1 MIKYTVNNNTVIA
14 EFSRDWIDT
23 LVEYYF
29 KNTYINYD
37 TLRDIVYDYLLKVE
51 NDGLKFYGEAKCS
64 PDDIFEEEIGKQIAK
79 TRLINKYN
87 RVVRRINEILIE
99 LIKSDMRFLRTR
111 QRWRGGW
118 HDRADEA
125 WDVCSEPEEHGHC
138 QEASMY
144 KKEG

>member
-1 MIKYTVNNNTVIA
+1 MIKYTVNNNAVIA
-14 EFSRDWIDT
+14 EFSRDWVDT

-29 KNTYINYD
+29 KNTHINYD

-87 RVVRRINEILIE
+87 KVVAGINRE
-99 LIKSDMRFLRTR
+99 LIKLVKSDLSFLK
-111 QRWRGGW
+111 G
-118 HDRADEA
+118 E
-125 WDVCSEPEEHGHC
+125 
-138 QEASMY
+138 
-144 KKEG
+144 

>member
-1 MIKYTVNNNTVIA
+1 MIKYTVDNNTVIA

-79 TRLINKYN
+79 TRLMNKYN
-87 RVVRRINEILIE
+87 KVVAGISRILLKLVE
-99 LIKSDMRFLRTR
+99 SDMRFLRTR
-111 QRWRGGW
+111 QR
-118 HDRADEA
+118 
-125 WDVCSEPEEHGHC
+125 
-138 QEASMY
+138 
-144 KKEG
+144 

>member
-1 MIKYTVNNNTVIA
+1 MIKYTVNNNTVRA

-29 KNTYINYD
+29 KNTHINYD

-87 RVVRRINEILIE
+87 KVVAGISRILLKLVE
-99 LIKSDMRFLRTR
+99 SDMRFLK
-111 QRWRGGW
+111 G
-118 HDRADEA
+118 
-125 WDVCSEPEEHGHC
+125 EE
-138 QEASMY
+138 
-144 KKEG
+144 K

>member
-1 MIKYTVNNNTVIA
+1 MIKYIVNNNTVIA

-29 KNTYINYD
+29 KNTHINYD

-64 PDDIFEEEIGKQIAK
+64 PDDIFEEEIGKQIAR

-87 RVVRRINEILIE
+87 KVVTRINQILIE

-111 QRWRGGW
+111 QRWQNMP
-118 HDRADEA
+118 
-125 WDVCSEPEEHGHC
+125 V
-138 QEASMY
+138 
-144 KKEG
+144 

>member
-1 MIKYTVNNNTVIA
+1 MIKYIMNNNTVIA

-29 KNTYINYD
+29 KNTHINYD

-64 PDDIFEEEIGKQIAK
+64 PDDVFDEDIGRHIAK

-87 RVVRRINEILIE
+87 KVVTGINRILLKLVE
-99 LIKSDMRFLRTR
+99 SDMRFLRTR
-111 QRWRGGW
+111 QRM
-118 HDRADEA
+118 
-125 WDVCSEPEEHGHC
+125 S
-138 QEASMY
+138 
-144 KKEG
+144 

>member
-1 MIKYTVNNNTVIA
+1 MIKYTVDNNTVIA

-29 KNTYINYD
+29 KNTHINYD

-87 RVVRRINEILIE
+87 RVVRRINRILLKLVE
-99 LIKSDMRFLRTR
+99 SDMRFLRTR
-111 QRWRGGW
+111 QRR
-118 HDRADEA
+118 
-125 WDVCSEPEEHGHC
+125 S
-138 QEASMY
+138 
-144 KKEG
+144 